1 MEVIG
6 LMIFTL
12 IGMALIAAVSVALY
26 AALPRSFLECAE
38 LHGRFRGLQRD
49 EAVPNGTPT
58 SSMPEMALSGQ
69 TA

>member
-26 AALPRSFLECAE
+26 ASLPRSFLESAE
-38 LHGRFRGLQRD
+38 QHGRFGGLLRD
-49 EAVPNGTPT
+49 APLPNGTPT
-58 SSMPEMALSGQ
+58 SSMPDLALTGQ
-69 TA
+69 TT